1 MPLTK
6 GQQRTLPPGG
16 YGTYFTAAAC
26 AHVPGR
32 MAAHHPVASLHL
44 AGLDGMEKDSAEFHP
59 LPRQPLFLRS

>member
-16 YGTYFTAAAC
+16 MAPTSPLPR
-26 AHVPGR
+26 VPGR
-32 MAAHHPVASLHL
+32 MAAHHPVASLHF